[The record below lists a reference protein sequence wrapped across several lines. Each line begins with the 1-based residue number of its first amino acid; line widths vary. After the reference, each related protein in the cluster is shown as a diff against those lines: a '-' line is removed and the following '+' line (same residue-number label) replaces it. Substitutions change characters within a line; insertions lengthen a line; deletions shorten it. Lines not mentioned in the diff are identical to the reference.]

1 MFTKLWTNSTSSL
14 ETHQKSKNILD
25 FKPVVIIIVMAV
37 STQQIRDFLNSGKIS
52 PEFIFQIK
60 AKEAICLPFAEDNEE
75 AI

>member
-1 MFTKLWTNSTSSL
+1 
-14 ETHQKSKNILD
+14 
-25 FKPVVIIIVMAV
+25 MAV

-60 AKEAICLPFAEDNEE
+60 AKEAICLPFVEDNEE